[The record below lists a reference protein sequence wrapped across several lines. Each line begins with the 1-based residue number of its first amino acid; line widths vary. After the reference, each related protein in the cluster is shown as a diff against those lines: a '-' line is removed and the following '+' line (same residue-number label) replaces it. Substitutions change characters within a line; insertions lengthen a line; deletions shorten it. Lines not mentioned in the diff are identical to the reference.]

1 MKSALQNRS
10 YLWFLRKTGCCTC
23 HKRQPHVVQLAPEHQ
38 PLTETLHS
46 SCLLLAAAPIN
57 VACRLEVTLCIY
69 ESQVLPEILV
79 AARQCKCKRQAPQ
92 ELC

>member
-1 MKSALQNRS
+1 M
-10 YLWFLRKTGCCTC
+10 C
-23 HKRQPHVVQLAPEHQ
+23 HKRQPHVAQLAPQRQ
-38 PLTETLHS
+38 PVTESLHS